1 MDGPRRSGY
10 DMEVPSRLCREH
22 SDHRKFS
29 RGSFHYRMAVVTKS
43 SRSVCLFGIC
53 VPRVSSSLCGK
64 ISYNPLEKHK
74 LKKRAILVLLYG
86 QPNRILGRRSE
97 VEVEVRNPN
106 TTLSGLLQHV
116 TASPVTIECRV
127 CHDSCSRSVRYVFGT
142 CSWNSSAERRLTSD
156 KTDDVR

>member
-1 MDGPRRSGY
+1 VPFHRGHGLTITDGPRRSGY
-10 DMEVPSRLCREH
+10 DMEVRLCQH
-22 SDHRKFS
+22 SDHRKSS

-64 ISYNPLEKHK
+64 ISDNPLEKHK
-74 LKKRAILVLLYG
+74 EEGNSRFVVRSAE
-86 QPNRILGRRSE
+86 QNPRRRSEAE

-106 TTLSGLLQHV
+106 TYDVLQHV

-127 CHDSCSRSVRYVFGT
+127 CHDSVLGRYGRCSVHARGT
-142 CSWNSSAERRLTSD
+142 ARPNGD
-156 KTDDVR
+156 